1 MSPVPAQMWQ
11 RRAQSR
17 RRCGSGERSPGAR
30 GPPATGAN
38 SGIPLNRGGK
48 PSAPGSLRDLDPPTE
63 SATPSDTSASASASG
78 TPGRAT
84 ASASAALASNAESAD
99 LWARHVKI
107 EAMVMALIAKRF
119 GAARGAAGI
128 RTSHES
134 SSCVAATDRD
144 MHAPALGAADADA
157 VDGDVAGSGAESD
170 AGALLGLLEQHDEA
184 GPLDEQECVRSAIRR
199 LSEVAGKTAIQLCG
213 ASPGEE
219 LRGLSPLRQA
229 AQARAAAAGSSSLE
243 SMPISDSAAGTVF
256 LLTRLL
262 SKG

>member
-1 MSPVPAQMWQ
+1 
-11 RRAQSR
+11 
-17 RRCGSGERSPGAR
+17 
-30 GPPATGAN
+30 
-38 SGIPLNRGGK
+38 
-48 PSAPGSLRDLDPPTE
+48 
-63 SATPSDTSASASASG
+63 
-78 TPGRAT
+78 
-84 ASASAALASNAESAD
+84 
-99 LWARHVKI
+99 VKI

-184 GPLDEQECVRSAIRR
+184 GPLEEQECVRSAIRR

-219 LRGLSPLRQA
+219 LRCLSPLRQA